1 MNIKNYVYSHQLH
14 SEFKFRLKEKIE
26 DLEEIYQKVNMLWSI
41 ISKFIIHIKKRYKL
55 LT

>member
-14 SEFKFRLKEKIE
+14 SEFKFRLKEE

-41 ISKFIIHIKKRYKL
+41 ISKFIIHIKKKYKL